1 MKLLNKK
8 LLPYRIIKSTMA
20 RINKSAIILI
30 VFVAVGF
37 MAYFSFTSL
46 IKSQPAAALGKSNNN
61 LNIKEAERKQII
73 NKQFLFPVKGL
84 GGEEVSNLKFT
95 IENAEIRDEIIIKGQ
110 KATAIDGRTFLVLNL
125 KITNDFE
132 QGIQINVRDYI
143 RLRVGKN
150 AENLAPEI
158 HNDPVEIQ
166 AISTKYTRLGFP
178 IDVNADNIKIQ
189 IGEISGKKEF
199 IELNL
204 K

>member
-20 RINKSAIILI
+20 RTNKSAIILI

-37 MAYFSFTSL
+37 MAYFTFTSL

-110 KATAIDGRTFLVLNL
+110 KATAIEGRTFLVLNL